1 MNVENVVKP
10 PQKPTQRKDFRS
22 LSMEHPCSAR
32 PYISPSMKHP
42 STLTMNVP
50 SVKGISV
57 WFCTKYETRYLNTP
71 PAKLPMPMSNMV
83 FIMMVKAAIQA
94 FNACIR
100 YFIFYFSFAIYYLVS
115 TIGVY
120 LFCKGTVFCVFLPS
134 AECRLLQKRKASAA
148 RCCNGSLSLRLF
160 CRSQR
165 TDDSICGTWRS
176 GVMPFRDRA
185 LLSVESFAAVS
196 TIGTQRRG
204 SSNVSTSSTIGVRL
218 PCSASPL

>member
-83 FIMMVKAAIQA
+83 FIMMVKASIPA

-120 LFCKGTVFCVFLPS
+120 LFCKGTVFYVFHALAGGRLP
-134 AECRLLQKRKASAA
+134 QKRGGCVKMVNYDTPPSLSYPMAVNVLMTASAGRGGTGSCLSA
-148 RCCNGSLSLRLF
+148 TGLCCRWSRLPPP
-160 CRSQR
+160 RL
-165 TDDSICGTWRS
+165 WARS
-176 GVMPFRDRA
+176 GAGHRM
-185 LLSVESFAAVS
+185 
-196 TIGTQRRG
+196 
-204 SSNVSTSSTIGVRL
+204 
-218 PCSASPL
+218 

>member
-83 FIMMVKAAIQA
+83 FIMMVKAAIPA

-120 LFCKGTVFCVFLPS
+120 LFCKGTVFYVFHALAGGRLP
-134 AECRLLQKRKASAA
+134 QKRGGRVKMVNYDTPPSLSYLMAVNVLMTASAGRGGAGSCLSAA
-148 RCCNGSLSLRLF
+148 RLCCRWSRLPPP
-160 CRSQR
+160 RL
-165 TDDSICGTWRS
+165 WARS
-176 GVMPFRDRA
+176 GA
-185 LLSVESFAAVS
+185 
-196 TIGTQRRG
+196 GRR
-204 SSNVSTSSTIGVRL
+204 T
-218 PCSASPL
+218 